1 MVCTERNAATQLA
14 RQCQAHH
21 DFDECRKTRRLLLG
35 RRGWVRGPVLLG
47 RRRDLL
53 SRELDAIKPPSRIE
67 ILLSSLHPSCGYQGK
82 HDLSLSLKSAQDLF
96 LLVLLSLSCSDEPS
110 PRRTQSS
117 R

>member
-35 RRGWVRGPVLLG
+35 RRGWVRGPLLLG

-53 SRELDAIKPPSRIE
+53 SPELDAIKPPSRIE
-67 ILLSSLHPSCGYQGK
+67 ILLSSLQSSSILQVPSTSPLSRVSARSFLAPTSL
-82 HDLSLSLKSAQDLF
+82 HDEELKS
-96 LLVLLSLSCSDEPS
+96 
-110 PRRTQSS
+110 S